1 MNLAGVLEIPIP
13 RSTADIIRRTAVSDP
28 VVVAEFF
35 KLTMHAFF
43 TAFLRTGTGEC
54 SVGSSV
60 AIQEIYYQYGNIIL
74 PHLLLAIII

>member
-1 MNLAGVLEIPIP
+1 MLNGEGEALRIG
-13 RSTADIIRRTAVSDP
+13 SD
-28 VVVAEFF
+28 ESN
-35 KLTMHAFF
+35 T
-43 TAFLRTGTGEC
+43 